1 MIGEFKLRT
10 DKTEINTSFGEPLI
24 LLQNELLSICNDI
37 KSEKDYSLSCEFL
50 YKHNILTLH
59 ITTDL
64 PIFYN
69 NKKGVCITDV
79 ETFDGINKIKK
90 FIHANLKL
98 DDQIAIERMLLSD
111 REEDDN
117 KSMLELL
124 LPVVKAF
131 IFDKRIN
138 KDAECEIKFR
148 YFVSSLALWREKNIP
163 SCKHFR
169 LFIAER
175 ISNKNGKS

>member
-1 MIGEFKLRT
+1 MIGELKLRT
-10 DKTEINTSFGEPLI
+10 NKAEINTSFGEPI
-24 LLQNELLSICNDI
+24 NSLQNELLSIANDV
-37 KSEKDYSLSCEFL
+37 KEKNEHLLYCEFL
-50 YKHNILTLH
+50 YKHHILTLH

-79 ETFDGINKIKK
+79 ETCDGINKIKN

-124 LPVVKAF
+124 LPVVKLF

-138 KDAECEIKFR
+138 KDAECEIRFR
-148 YFVSSLALWREKNIP
+148 YLVSSLALWREKNLP

-175 ISNKNGKS
+175 ISNKNGKG